1 MFLFPSRKQLI
12 TLFLALVSLRVSY
25 YWQSDGFSLGRI
37 ENSFPKQYELARPSE
52 EKLSLL
58 KTICEQHFSYLGKG
72 SQAYAFQSADG
83 KYVLKLFKSYHL
95 KPVPW
100 LENLNVPAF
109 LDTYKRFHIKRRK
122 QRAKLAL
129 ESYKITHNLI
139 PDECGCL
146 FLQIVPSSYFHQ
158 PVTFTDKIGRTMTID
173 LAKHG
178 FMVQKKAD
186 LLFPTI
192 ARLVQEKKMADAKT
206 LIHSIV
212 NLIVVRSKKGIQD
225 QDPDLHKNC
234 GCIGLEA
241 QFIDVGSFH
250 TNEKAKN
257 PEVYVNDLK
266 KISRRLRLFLEGV
279 SPELVQALDQELQ
292 AFAPPKQDEV
302 LCKNPIKR
310 DTSN

>member
-1 MFLFPSRKQLI
+1 MVCMFSFPSRKQL
-12 TLFLALVSLRVSY
+12 TFLFLALIVLRVGY

-37 ENSFPKQYELARPSE
+37 ENCFPKQYELTPPSAE
-52 EKLSLL
+52 TLAQLNA
-58 KTICEQHFSYLGKG
+58 ICEKPFTYLGKG
-72 SQAYAFQSADG
+72 SQAYAFESSDG
-83 KYVLKLFKSYHL
+83 KYVLKLFKCYHL

-100 LENLNVPAF
+100 LENLSLPGV
-109 LDTYKRFHIKRRK
+109 LDDYKRFHIKRRK

-129 ESYKITHNLI
+129 ESYKITHTMI

-146 FLQIVPSSYFHQ
+146 FLQIIPSPYFHL
-158 PVTFTDKIGRTMTID
+158 PATFTDKIGRTMTID

-192 ARLVQEKKMADAKT
+192 TRLVQEKKIPEAKR
-206 LIHSIV
+206 LIRSII
-212 NLIVVRSKKGIQD
+212 NLIIVRSQKGIQD

-250 TNEKAKN
+250 TNEKAKQ
-257 PEVYVNDLK
+257 PDVYVNDVK
-266 KISRRLRLFLEGV
+266 KISRRLRHFLEGV
-279 SPELVQALDQELQ
+279 SPELVQTLDHELESLT
-292 AFAPPKQDEV
+292 PKTQ
-302 LCKNPIKR
+302 N
-310 DTSN
+310 T